1 MDRPALPRAADKPLF
16 TPGPLTTSQSVK
28 LAMLRDLGSRDSEF
42 IAIVRQVRDELLALA
57 GVSQRDGYEA
67 VLMQGSGTFGVEAVV
82 SSAVPPHGKLL
93 VGSNGSYG
101 ERIAAMAKVHRIPV
115 AVVRAPEDQ
124 PIDPAAVEQALKSD
138 PAITDVAIVHCETT
152 SGILNPIE
160 TVGKLAKLYGKT
172 YFVDSMSAF
181 GAVEFDFRAC
191 EIDFLVSSAN
201 KCIEGVPGFSFAIC
215 RRAALE
221 ATAGN
226 ARTLC
231 LDLLAQWKGLE
242 ANGQFRFT
250 PPVQTILAFHQ
261 ALAELRQEGGV
272 AGRAAR
278 YRANHAC
285 LLEGMNALGFEEY
298 LPRHLQGYLITSFR
312 YPTDPNFQ
320 FDEFYTRLNDQGFVI
335 YPGKVSNAD
344 CFRIGHIGRLFP
356 SDSKALLRAIANVL
370 QDMGVELQ
378 PANVA

>member
-1 MDRPALPRAADKPLF
+1 MNRPALPRSADKPLF
-16 TPGPLTTSQSVK
+16 TPGPLTTSQTVK
-28 LAMLRDLGSRDSEF
+28 LAMARDLGSRDGEF
-42 IAIVRQVRDELLALA
+42 VAMVKHVRAELLDLA
-57 GVSQRDGYEA
+57 GVSQKDGYET

-82 SSAVPPHGKLL
+82 SSVVPPQGKLL
-93 VGSNGSYG
+93 VCINGSYG
-101 ERIAAMAKVHRIPV
+101 DRIAKMAEVHRIPI
-115 AVVRAPEDQ
+115 ATVRAPEDQ
-124 PIDPAAVEQALKSD
+124 PIDPAAVEQALQND
-138 PAITDVAIVHCETT
+138 AAITDVAIVHCETT

-160 TVGKLAKLYGKT
+160 EVGRLVRKHSKT

-191 EIDFLVSSAN
+191 EIDYLVSSAN

-221 ATAGN
+221 ATAGF
-226 ARTLC
+226 ARTLS

-242 ANGQFRFT
+242 GNGQFRFT
-250 PPVQTILAFHQ
+250 PPVQTILAFNQ
-261 ALAELRQEGGV
+261 ALSELRAEGGV

-278 YRANHAC
+278 YRANHDC

-312 YPTDPNFQ
+312 YPSDPNFQ
-320 FDEFYTRLNDQGFVI
+320 FEDFYTRLNDKGFVI

-356 SDSKALLRAIANVL
+356 SDSRALLHAISDVV
-370 QDMGVELQ
+370 QEMGLELE
-378 PANVA
+378 PSNVA

>member
-1 MDRPALPRAADKPLF
+1 MNRPSLPRSADKPLF
-16 TPGPLTTSQSVK
+16 TPGPLTTSQTVK
-28 LAMLRDLGSRDSEF
+28 LAMMRDLGSRDGEF
-42 IAIVRQVRDELLALA
+42 VAVVKHVREELLDLA

-67 VLMQGSGTFGVEAVV
+67 VLLQGSGTFGVEAVV
-82 SSAVPPHGKLL
+82 SSVIPSRGKLL
-93 VGSNGSYG
+93 VCVNGSYG
-101 ERIAAMAKVHRIPV
+101 DRIAKMAEVHHIPV
-115 AVVRAPEDQ
+115 ATVRAAEDQ
-124 PIDPAAVEQALKSD
+124 PIDPAAVEQALTAD

-152 SGILNPIE
+152 SGIINPIE
-160 TVGKLAKLYGKT
+160 AIGRITRQHGKT

-181 GAVEFDFRAC
+181 GAVPFDFKAC
-191 EIDFLVSSAN
+191 EIDYLVSSAN

-221 ATAGN
+221 ATAGF
-226 ARTLC
+226 ARTLS

-242 ANGQFRFT
+242 GNGQFRFT
-250 PPVQTILAFHQ
+250 PPVQAILAFHQ
-261 ALAELRQEGGV
+261 ALVELRAEGGV
-272 AGRAAR
+272 AGRATR
-278 YRANHAC
+278 YRANHDC

-298 LPRHLQGYLITSFR
+298 LPRRLQGYLITSFR
-312 YPTDPNFQ
+312 YPAHPNFH
-320 FDEFYTRLNDQGFVI
+320 FEEFYTRLNDRGFVI

-356 SDSKALLRAIANVL
+356 SDSRALLHAIGDVL